1 MYILHKNRSKILC
14 NIPSCLYVRYV
25 LYYDH
30 SSKQNHKEENTMKEL
45 LRKLEA
51 AEQKTSKLELKL
63 DENFEKGIDTEEIEK
78 LWDEAYKK
86 EFELYIGLAKEIKKI
101 SNGKINFTTAKKLI
115 TERRSELKELLQRI
129 A

>member
-1 MYILHKNRSKILC
+1 
-14 NIPSCLYVRYV
+14 
-25 LYYDH
+25 
-30 SSKQNHKEENTMKEL
+30 MKEL

-78 LWDEAYKK
+78 LCDEAYKK
-86 EFELYIGLAKEIKKI
+86 EFELYIGLAKEIEKI
-101 SNGKINFTTAKKLI
+101 SNGKINFDTAKKLI

>member
-1 MYILHKNRSKILC
+1 
-14 NIPSCLYVRYV
+14 
-25 LYYDH
+25 
-30 SSKQNHKEENTMKEL
+30 MKEL

-78 LWDEAYKK
+78 LCDEAYKK
-86 EFELYIGLAKEIKKI
+86 EFELYIGLAKEIEKI
-101 SNGKINFTTAKKLI
+101 SNGKINFDTAKRLI

>member
-1 MYILHKNRSKILC
+1 
-14 NIPSCLYVRYV
+14 
-25 LYYDH
+25 
-30 SSKQNHKEENTMKEL
+30 MKEL

>member
-1 MYILHKNRSKILC
+1 
-14 NIPSCLYVRYV
+14 
-25 LYYDH
+25 
-30 SSKQNHKEENTMKEL
+30 MKEL

-51 AEQKTSKLELKL
+51 AEQQTSKLELKL

-78 LWDEAYKK
+78 LCDEAYKK
-86 EFELYIGLAKEIKKI
+86 EFELYIGLAKEIEKI
-101 SNGKINFTTAKKLI
+101 SNGKINFDTAKKLI

>member
-1 MYILHKNRSKILC
+1 
-14 NIPSCLYVRYV
+14 
-25 LYYDH
+25 
-30 SSKQNHKEENTMKEL
+30 MKEL

-78 LWDEAYKK
+78 LCDEAYKK

-101 SNGKINFTTAKKLI
+101 SNGKINFDTAKKLI